1 MMEFKSWFK
10 EKVRIVDE
18 YLEKVIEEKENP
30 QKIIYEAMNYSL
42 LSGGK
47 RLRPLLLM
55 GSYEL
60 FKDDLKEALE
70 KLQSLT
76 KNHKHMPDPITFLM
90 KHIHLVHICIYVK
103 IIISYKT

>member
-1 MMEFKSWFK
+1 MEFKSWFK

-60 FKDDLKEALE
+60 FKDDLKEALPYACYVE
-70 KLQSLT
+70 DLYIIVSVVFFY
-76 KNHKHMPDPITFLM
+76 NINYC
-90 KHIHLVHICIYVK
+90 LV
-103 IIISYKT
+103 